1 MSNSSVASVSLPRA
15 AIFGCAG
22 LQLSAGERD
31 FFHATQP
38 YGFILFARNI
48 DSPTQVRAL
57 VADLRAT
64 VGGRNAPVLI
74 DQEGG
79 RVQRLGPPHW
89 RDIAPAR
96 RFGAIYAH
104 DKRAGEEAVEVNARL
119 IAAELMELGI
129 NADCLPVLD
138 VPVAGAHD
146 IIGDRA
152 FAEDP
157 DAVTLLGAAVC
168 RALRQGGVIPII
180 KHIPGHG
187 RARSDSH
194 LELPVVDAPL
204 SELRNWDFAPFRAVS
219 ERLNGGALCWAMTA
233 HVVYKALD
241 AKRPATVSPVVIETI
256 IRGEIG
262 FRGPLI
268 SDDLSMKALS
278 GGMRE
283 RTESALAAGCDLVL
297 HCNGKMD
304 EMQEI
309 AAVCPALSDAADARL
324 TKTAVDLPRR
334 PAADQDALRH
344 RLESLLS
351 AAAVAA
357 RS

>member
-1 MSNSSVASVSLPRA
+1 MRPRA

-22 LQLSAGERD
+22 SRLSDEERA
-31 FFHATQP
+31 FFATTRP
-38 YGFILFARNI
+38 FGFILFARNI
-48 DSPTQVRAL
+48 ETPAQVRAL

-64 VGGRNAPVLI
+64 VEHRDAPVLI

-89 RDIAPAR
+89 RAIPPAR
-96 RFGAIYAH
+96 RFGALFAA
-104 DKRAGEEAVEVNARL
+104 DERAGEEATEINARL
-119 IAAELMELGI
+119 IAAELREVGI
-129 NADCLPVLD
+129 NVDCLPVLD
-138 VPVAGAHD
+138 VPVRGAHD

-152 FAEDP
+152 FAED
-157 DAVTLLGAAVC
+157 ASVVARLGAAVC
-168 RALRQGGVIPII
+168 RALRHGGVMPII

-204 SELRNWDFAPFRAVS
+204 SELRSWDFAPFRAVS
-219 ERLNGGALCWAMTA
+219 ERLNGGAQCWAMSA

-241 AKRPATVSPVVIETI
+241 AQRPATVSPAVIETI

-262 FRGPLI
+262 FDGPLI

-283 RTESALAAGCDLVL
+283 RTEASLAAGCDLVL

-304 EMQEI
+304 EMREI
-309 AAVCPALSDAADARL
+309 AAACPALSDAADARL
-324 TKTAVDLPRR
+324 AKASAGLPRY
-334 PAADQDALRH
+334 PAADQDALRR

-351 AAAVAA
+351 AATVAA